1 MIEQPEKKLDLKKNL
16 FKLKYL
22 LYSLFSGLLLG
33 FSWPTFGVTI
43 LIFISLIPLF
53 FLEKSIRQDNYNYK
67 MFRFFI
73 YTFFSILTWNI
84 ITTWWLINASV
95 FGMIFA
101 NIFNSFFYSLLFQ
114 IFFLSKKLLKEN
126 ARFIFFICLWICYEK
141 LNLNWEFSWPWL
153 NLGNVFSESI
163 YWIQWYE
170 YTGVFGGTLWVLIIN
185 VILFKALNQHL
196 ENPDIKIL
204 TKKIIYL
211 LILILLPIFFSI
223 SIYYRIDDPKK
234 GINVI
239 IIQPNI
245 DPYEEK
251 YSFTNI
257 DFLNKLDELTKT
269 KINPNTDYLITPET
283 FFAEGSGIELK
294 KYYKSDLHFSLQKFL
309 KNYPNTQLIS
319 GIQFYNLYFSDSIPS
334 HSANQIKKG
343 LWVDYY
349 NSAISEQL
357 NENFEIYNKSK
368 LVVGV
373 ENLPYKNIL
382 RPLIGNYLIDLG
394 GTVASRVTQDNRT
407 NFINKKIKTKVAPI
421 ICYEA
426 VYGEYVTD
434 YVKSGSNFL
443 SIITNDAWWGN
454 TEGHKQLLSLCKLRA
469 IENRRD
475 IARSANTGISAII
488 NSKGEIISKLDYGV
502 EGIIKGEVS
511 SQEKLTFYSKYGDL
525 IFRWSFLLIIILSLI
540 SLNNLIK
547 KSS

>member
-1 MIEQPEKKLDLKKNL
+1 M

-33 FSWPTFGVTI
+33 YSWPTFGVTI
-43 LIFISLIPLF
+43 FIFISLIPLF
-53 FLEKSIRQDNYNYK
+53 FLEKFIREDNSNYK

-84 ITTWWLINASV
+84 ITTWWLINAST

-114 IFFLSKKLLKEN
+114 IFFLLKKILKEN

-170 YTGVFGGTLWVLIIN
+170 YTGVFGGTLWVLIVNI
-185 VILFKALNQHL
+185 ILFKVLKQHL

-204 TKKIIYL
+204 TKRIIYP
-211 LILILLPIFFSI
+211 LIFILLPIIFSI
-223 SIYYRIDDPKK
+223 SIYFRIDDPKK
-234 GINVI
+234 DINVI

-257 DFLNKLDELTKT
+257 DFLNKLDELTKNR
-269 KINPNTDYLITPET
+269 INSYTDYVITPET

-294 KYYKSDLHFSLQKFL
+294 KYNKSDLHFSLQKFL

-334 HSANQIKKG
+334 PSANKIKKG

-357 NENFEIYNKSK
+357 NKKFEIYNKSK

-382 RPLIGNYLIDLG
+382 RPLIGDYLIDLG
-394 GTVASRVTQDNRT
+394 GTVASRVTQDSRT
-407 NFINKKIKTKVAPI
+407 NFFNEKIKTKAAPI

-426 VYGEYVTD
+426 VYGEFVTN
-434 YVKSGSNFL
+434 YVKSGANFL

-454 TEGHKQLLSLCKLRA
+454 TEGHKQLLSLSKLRA

-475 IARSANTGISAII
+475 IVRSANTGISAII
-488 NSKGEIISKLDYGV
+488 NSKGEIISKLYYGI
-502 EGIIKGEVS
+502 EGVIEGKVS

-540 SLNNLIK
+540 SISNLIK
-547 KSS
+547 KSY

>member
-22 LYSLFSGLLLG
+22 LYSLFSRLLLG

-204 TKKIIYL
+204 TKKNYL
-211 LILILLPIFFSI
+211 PTNFNFITNIFF
-223 SIYYRIDDPKK
+223 
-234 GINVI
+234 N
-239 IIQPNI
+239 
-245 DPYEEK
+245 
-251 YSFTNI
+251 F
-257 DFLNKLDELTKT
+257 
-269 KINPNTDYLITPET
+269 
-283 FFAEGSGIELK
+283 
-294 KYYKSDLHFSLQKFL
+294 
-309 KNYPNTQLIS
+309 
-319 GIQFYNLYFSDSIPS
+319 NL
-334 HSANQIKKG
+334 
-343 LWVDYY
+343 L
-349 NSAISEQL
+349 
-357 NENFEIYNKSK
+357 
-368 LVVGV
+368 
-373 ENLPYKNIL
+373 
-382 RPLIGNYLIDLG
+382 
-394 GTVASRVTQDNRT
+394 
-407 NFINKKIKTKVAPI
+407 
-421 ICYEA
+421 
-426 VYGEYVTD
+426 
-434 YVKSGSNFL
+434 
-443 SIITNDAWWGN
+443 
-454 TEGHKQLLSLCKLRA
+454 
-469 IENRRD
+469 
-475 IARSANTGISAII
+475 
-488 NSKGEIISKLDYGV
+488 
-502 EGIIKGEVS
+502 
-511 SQEKLTFYSKYGDL
+511 
-525 IFRWSFLLIIILSLI
+525 
-540 SLNNLIK
+540 
-547 KSS
+547 

>member
-1 MIEQPEKKLDLKKNL
+1 M

-22 LYSLFSGLLLG
+22 LCSLFSGLLLG
-33 FSWPTFGVTI
+33 YSWPTFGVTI
-43 LIFISLIPLF
+43 FIFISLIPLF
-53 FLEKSIRQDNYNYK
+53 FLEKFIREDHSNYK

-84 ITTWWLINASV
+84 ITTWWLINAST

-101 NIFNSFFYSLLFQ
+101 NVFNSFFYSLLFQ
-114 IFFLSKKLLKEN
+114 IFFLLKKILKEN

-170 YTGVFGGTLWVLIIN
+170 YTGVFGGTLWVLIVNI
-185 VILFKALNQHL
+185 ILFKALKQHL

-204 TKKIIYL
+204 TKRIIYP
-211 LILILLPIFFSI
+211 LILILLPIIFSI
-223 SIYYRIDDPKK
+223 SIYFRIDDPKK
-234 GINVI
+234 DINVI

-257 DFLNKLDELTKT
+257 DFLNKLDELTKNR
-269 KINPNTDYLITPET
+269 INSYTDYVITPET

-294 KYYKSDLHFSLQKFL
+294 KYDNSDLHFSLQKFL

-334 HSANQIKKG
+334 PSANKIKKG

-357 NENFEIYNKSK
+357 NKNFEIYNKSK

-382 RPLIGNYLIDLG
+382 RPLIGDYLIDLG

-407 NFINKKIKTKVAPI
+407 NFFNEKIKTKAAPI

-426 VYGEYVTD
+426 VYGEFVID
-434 YVKSGSNFL
+434 YVKSGANFL

-454 TEGHKQLLSLCKLRA
+454 TEGHKQLLSLSKLRA

-475 IARSANTGISAII
+475 IVRSANTGISAII
-488 NSKGEIISKLDYGV
+488 NSKGEVISKLDYGI
-502 EGIIKGEVS
+502 EGVIEGEVS

-540 SLNNLIK
+540 SINNLIK

>member
-1 MIEQPEKKLDLKKNL
+1 MNKNL
-16 FKLKYL
+16 FKIKNL
-22 LYSLFSGLLLG
+22 LYSLISGLLLG
-33 FSWPTFGVTI
+33 FSWPTFGFTI

-53 FLEKSIRQDNYNYK
+53 FLEKSISQDNYK
-67 MFRFFI
+67 FKKLRFFA
-73 YTFFSILTWNI
+73 YTFFSILIWNI
-84 ITTWWLINASV
+84 ITTWWLINASI
-95 FGMIFA
+95 FGMIYA
-101 NIFNSFFYSLLFQ
+101 INHNAFFYSLLFL
-114 IFFLSKKLLKEN
+114 IFFSLKNVIKEN

-141 LNLNWEFSWPWL
+141 INLNWEFSWPWL
-153 NLGNVFSESI
+153 NLGNVFSDSI

-185 VILFKALNQHL
+185 VILFTAFNQYL
-196 ENPDIKIL
+196 ENRDIKIL
-204 TKKIIYL
+204 TRKIISP
-211 LILILLPIFFSI
+211 LIFILLPIIFSI
-223 SIYYRIDDPKK
+223 SIYLRIDDPKK
-234 GINVI
+234 EINVI

-257 DFLNKLDELTKT
+257 DFLNKLDLLTKSR
-269 KINPNTDYLITPET
+269 INSNTDYIITPET

-294 KYYKSDLHFSLQKFL
+294 KYDKSDLHILLQKFL

-319 GIQFYNLYFSDSIPS
+319 GIQFYDLFFSDSIPS
-334 HSANQIKKG
+334 HTANKIKRG

-349 NSAISEQL
+349 NSAVSEQF
-357 NENFEIYNKSK
+357 NKDIEIYNKSK

-382 RPLIGNYLIDLG
+382 RPIIGDYLIDLG

-407 NFINKKIKTKVAPI
+407 NFINKKIKTKAAPI

-426 VYGEYVTD
+426 VYGEFVTD
-434 YVKSGSNFL
+434 YVKSGANFL

-454 TEGHKQLLSLCKLRA
+454 TEGHRQLLSIGKLRA

-475 IARSANTGISAII
+475 IVRSANTGISAII
-488 NSKGEIISKLDYGV
+488 NSKGEIISKLNYGV
-502 EGIIKGEVS
+502 EGVIEGRVS

-525 IFRWSFLLIIILSLI
+525 IFRWSFFLIIILSLI
-540 SLNNLIK
+540 SINNLIK
-547 KSS
+547 KSY